1 MQPSCFTDGRICLRK
16 RIAGASDRSL
26 ACVAVITFA
35 DQVVLVTGA
44 GRGLGAS
51 YARMLAARG
60 ATVIVHDAG
69 VERDGSGE
77 DPGVAAAV
85 AESIVAGG
93 DRAEAET
100 QNLADRTACRD
111 LVSSV
116 RERHGRID
124 ALVHSAGIVRYH
136 GIAETTSRDW
146 QRMLDVNV
154 SAAWW
159 LCQAVWPGMVAR
171 RYGRIVLTTSG
182 FALRAIPRA
191 DVTGYS
197 VGKAAQFGL
206 MNALAAEG
214 EPHGILVNALA
225 PVAATRIFRREVGAD
240 EMSPDAVAPAAAALA
255 SRECPWTGRVLVAQD
270 GEFAFDS
277 MVRTPV
283 RDLGRTAQPEDI
295 LRLSDD
301 IAGTTL
307 A

>member
-1 MQPSCFTDGRICLRK
+1 
-16 RIAGASDRSL
+16 
-26 ACVAVITFA
+26 VITFA

-51 YARMLAARG
+51 YARLLAARG
-60 ATVIVHDAG
+60 ATVVVHDAG

-85 AESIVAGG
+85 AGSIAAGG
-93 DRAEAET
+93 GRAEAQT
-100 QNLADRTACRD
+100 QNLADRTGCAD

-116 RERHGRID
+116 LERHGRID
-124 ALVHSAGIVRYH
+124 ALVHSAGIVCYH

-182 FALRAIPRA
+182 FALRAIPGA

-225 PVAATRIFRREVGAD
+225 PVAATRIFRREVGGD
-240 EMSPDAVAPAAAALA
+240 EMSPEAVAPAAAALA
-255 SRECPWTGRVLVAQD
+255 SRDCSWNGQVLVAQD

-283 RDLGRTAQPEDI
+283 RELGRAAQPEDV

>member
-1 MQPSCFTDGRICLRK
+1 
-16 RIAGASDRSL
+16 
-26 ACVAVITFA
+26 VITFA

-51 YARMLAARG
+51 YARLLAERE

-69 VERDGSGE
+69 VARDGSGD

-85 AESIVAGG
+85 AESIVAAGG
-93 DRAEAET
+93 RAEAES
-100 QNLADRTACRD
+100 QNLADRTGCTD

-116 RERHGRID
+116 LERHSRID

-136 GIAETTSRDW
+136 GIADTTARDW

-171 RYGRIVLTTSG
+171 RYGRLVLTTSG
-182 FALRAIPRA
+182 FALRAIPGA

-206 MNALAAEG
+206 TNALAAEG
-214 EPHGILVNALA
+214 EAHGIFVNALA

-240 EMSPDAVAPAAAALA
+240 EMSPDVVAPAAAALA
-255 SRECPWTGRVLVAQD
+255 SRDCTWSGQVLVAQD

-277 MVRTPV
+277 MARTPI
-283 RDLGRTAQPEDI
+283 RNLGRTAQPEDI
-295 LRLSDD
+295 LRLAGD

-307 A
+307 E

>member
-1 MQPSCFTDGRICLRK
+1 M
-16 RIAGASDRSL
+16 
-26 ACVAVITFA
+26 ITFA

-51 YARMLAARG
+51 YARLLAARG
-60 ATVIVHDAG
+60 ATVVVHDAG
-69 VERDGSGE
+69 VECDGSGA
-77 DPGVAAAV
+77 DPRPAAAV
-85 AESIVAGG
+85 AESIVAEGG
-93 DRAEAET
+93 RAESET
-100 QNLADRTACRD
+100 QNLADAAGCTD

-116 RERHGRID
+116 LERHGRID

-136 GIAETTSRDW
+136 GIADTTARDW

-159 LCQAVWPGMVAR
+159 LCQAVWPGMLAR

-182 FALRAIPRA
+182 FALRAIPGA

-206 MNALAAEG
+206 MNALASEG

-240 EMSPDAVAPAAAALA
+240 EMSPDAVAPAAAVLA
-255 SRECPWTGRVLVAQD
+255 ARDCVWNGRVLVAQD

-277 MVRTPV
+277 MARTPV
-283 RDLGRTAQPEDI
+283 RNLGRTAQPEDI
-295 LRLSDD
+295 LRLADD
-301 IAGTTL
+301 ITDVAAG
-307 A
+307 

>member
-1 MQPSCFTDGRICLRK
+1 
-16 RIAGASDRSL
+16 
-26 ACVAVITFA
+26 VAVITFA

-44 GRGLGAS
+44 GRGLGAA
-51 YARMLAARG
+51 YARLFAARG
-60 ATVIVHDAG
+60 ATVVVHDAG
-69 VERDGSGE
+69 VERDGSGA

-85 AESIVAGG
+85 ADLIVAGG
-93 DRAEAET
+93 GQAEAET
-100 QNLADRTACRD
+100 QNLADRTGCTD

-116 RERHGRID
+116 LERHDRID

-136 GIAETTSRDW
+136 GIADTTARDW

-182 FALRAIPRA
+182 FALRTIPGA

-214 EPHGILVNALA
+214 EPHGIRVNAVA

-240 EMSPDAVAPAAAALA
+240 EVSPDAVAPAAAVLA
-255 SRECPWTGRVLVAQD
+255 SRDCTWSGQVLVAQD

-283 RDLGRTAQPEDI
+283 RRLGRTAQPEDL
-295 LRLSDD
+295 LRLADD
-301 IAGTTL
+301 VADTTL
-307 A
+307 T

>member
-1 MQPSCFTDGRICLRK
+1 
-16 RIAGASDRSL
+16 
-26 ACVAVITFA
+26 VITFA

-51 YARMLAARG
+51 YARLFAARG

-77 DPGVAAAV
+77 DPGVAATV

-93 DRAEAET
+93 GQAEAET
-100 QNLADRTACRD
+100 QNLADRTGCTN

-116 RERHGRID
+116 LERHGRVD
-124 ALVHSAGIVRYH
+124 ALVHSAGIVHYH
-136 GIAETTSRDW
+136 GIADTTAHDW

-171 RYGRIVLTTSG
+171 SYGRIVLTTSG
-182 FALRAIPRA
+182 FALRAIPGA
-191 DVTGYS
+191 DATGYS

-240 EMSPDAVAPAAAALA
+240 EMSPDAVAPAAAVLT
-255 SRECPWTGRVLVAQD
+255 SRDCTWSGQVLVAQD
-270 GEFAFDS
+270 GAFAFDS
-277 MVRTPV
+277 MARTPV
-283 RDLGRTAQPEDI
+283 RNLGRTARPEDI
-295 LRLSDD
+295 LRIASD

-307 A
+307 G